1 MASSSHPGWVATK
14 GSNIVLDPLKSQSL
28 VPQALVACDVVIG
41 RTVVDD
47 DDDDVDDDDVDVDAE
62 DDIGLLPEMLL
73 ESRLRKP
80 SGPSL

>member
-1 MASSSHPGWVATK
+1 MATSSHPGWVTAK

-28 VPQALVACDVVIG
+28 VPQALVACDVVIC

-47 DDDDVDDDDVDVDAE
+47 DVDVDDD
-62 DDIGLLPEMLL
+62 IGSLPEMLL

>member
-1 MASSSHPGWVATK
+1 M
-14 GSNIVLDPLKSQSL
+14 
-28 VPQALVACDVVIG
+28 VPQALVACNVVIG

-47 DDDDVDDDDVDVDAE
+47 VDDDVHVDAE
-62 DDIGLLPEMLL
+62 DDIGLLPEMVL

>member
-1 MASSSHPGWVATK
+1 M
-14 GSNIVLDPLKSQSL
+14 
-28 VPQALVACDVVIG
+28 VPQALVAFNVVFG

-47 DDDDVDDDDVDVDAE
+47 GVDGDAE

>member
-1 MASSSHPGWVATK
+1 M
-14 GSNIVLDPLKSQSL
+14 
-28 VPQALVACDVVIG
+28 VPQALVVCDVVIG

-47 DDDDVDDDDVDVDAE
+47 DDDDVHVDVDAE

>member
-1 MASSSHPGWVATK
+1 M
-14 GSNIVLDPLKSQSL
+14 

-41 RTVVDD
+41 RTTVDD
-47 DDDDVDDDDVDVDAE
+47 DVNVDVDAE

>member
-1 MASSSHPGWVATK
+1 M
-14 GSNIVLDPLKSQSL
+14 

-41 RTVVDD
+41 RTLVDD
-47 DDDDVDDDDVDVDAE
+47 DADVD
-62 DDIGLLPEMLL
+62 DDIGLLPEMVL

>member
-47 DDDDVDDDDVDVDAE
+47 DVDVD
-62 DDIGLLPEMLL
+62 DDIGLLPEMVL

>member
-41 RTVVDD
+41 RTLV
-47 DDDDVDDDDVDVDAE
+47 DDDVDVD
-62 DDIGLLPEMLL
+62 DDIGLLPEMVL

>member
-1 MASSSHPGWVATK
+1 M
-14 GSNIVLDPLKSQSL
+14 

-47 DDDDVDDDDVDVDAE
+47 DDDDDVDVDAE
-62 DDIGLLPEMLL
+62 DDIGLLPEMVL

>member
-28 VPQALVACDVVIG
+28 VPQALVACDDVVIG

-47 DDDDVDDDDVDVDAE
+47 DVDVD
-62 DDIGLLPEMLL
+62 DDIGLLPEMVL

>member
-1 MASSSHPGWVATK
+1 MVSSSHPGWVATK

-47 DDDDVDDDDVDVDAE
+47 DVDVD
-62 DDIGLLPEMLL
+62 DDIGLLPEMVL

>member
-14 GSNIVLDPLKSQSL
+14 GSNIVLDPLKSKSL
-28 VPQALVACDVVIG
+28 VPQALVACNVVIG

-47 DDDDVDDDDVDVDAE
+47 DDEDVDVDAE

>member
-1 MASSSHPGWVATK
+1 M
-14 GSNIVLDPLKSQSL
+14 

-47 DDDDVDDDDVDVDAE
+47 DVDVD
-62 DDIGLLPEMLL
+62 DDIGLLPEMVL

>member
-1 MASSSHPGWVATK
+1 M
-14 GSNIVLDPLKSQSL
+14 

-41 RTVVDD
+41 RTEVDD
-47 DDDDVDDDDVDVDAE
+47 DVNVDVDAE

>member
-47 DDDDVDDDDVDVDAE
+47 DVDVDAE

>member
-41 RTVVDD
+41 RTEVN
-47 DDDDVDDDDVDVDAE
+47 DDVNVDVDAE
-62 DDIGLLPEMLL
+62 DDIGLLPEMVL

>member
-1 MASSSHPGWVATK
+1 MVS
-14 GSNIVLDPLKSQSL
+14 
-28 VPQALVACDVVIG
+28 QALVACDVVIG

-47 DDDDVDDDDVDVDAE
+47 GVDVEAE